1 MGSSE
6 PRPPWCAAL
15 AIELLSEAFV
25 PVVASSAARAA
36 DSGSRARPFDAVA
49 DPLVISAVSISKAVK
64 KRRLAVS
71 DGAAASAVSRIEP
84 GSAYRPAEGNPLDCS
99 MLSFGTAQEWGGCGS
114 GSSSPRHSTN
124 PAPSRSEAGG
134 HDRLAAAASLVV
146 DESFQCS
153 MLSFGTAQ
161 DWGVCGSGSSSP
173 GHSTEVAPS
182 RSENG
187 GCDRHAA
194 AVSPVD
200 DKPFEWSMFGTAEE
214 WGDFVSGGSSL
225 GHGTDAVPHCSEFPT
240 GADVPHEPPP
250 ASGALSQS
258 PIVLANLAAAA
269 SPENDAATLAA
280 TAACEVRVRSFC
292 STCSGSPVSGAFDVG
307 RIDGQCVPPAIG
319 SPLAACIVGDLP
331 AGIVGSVRS
340 KSSGGGDLSAAP
352 ACQRMPSSAASS
364 ARPAV
369 SVAGGGDSVVVRG
382 VRGAGLGGLGTDGFP
397 VAIGSPVSPFDRVT
411 RIYQMFKA
419 FADVDRADRFGLGTG
434 ACLAPRGLTKVLM
447 KMRVAGKSMV
457 ALGAGN
463 SSGRVA
469 LAAWVLGAA
478 RAVELEHVRGVGSS
492 LPPANHAQ
500 QELFGAVRR
509 SQDFEALCLA
519 SKVML
524 LPYDGVCRLEFRD
537 LSALAGVPE
546 GMDAVFLCGIGID
559 VVTVRRLL
567 TLSARCDRARVLG
580 VLVPQLDGL
589 RTADDVLLALNCP
602 SPGCNALVG
611 GAWLSAGEET
621 VGTARALDAELQ
633 FSSAVHV
640 VWIFERS
647 APVPD
652 SAAPLAAGAP
662 SGQGPGPA
670 VPPRAALAGQAGC
683 GGAAS
688 VWKPVEPAAFST
700 REALRAAVELWC
712 SDRMAC
718 YSKFGLMERWDTSRV
733 CDMSSLFADLAGFND
748 ASVGD
753 WDVSSV
759 RSMRRMFDGAV
770 SFNAP
775 LGKWDVSRVEDMS
788 AMFRNARAF
797 DQPLGGWDVGRVTSM
812 QSMFEGAVA
821 FNRPLAKWI
830 VSSVTDMR
838 SMFRGAVSFNRPL
851 AKWDVSSVIDMRWM
865 FCGAVSFNQPLSKW
879 DVSSVLF
886 AIGLQR
892 PSEEACE
899 CQCECIAQR
908 RYAAPYARVLVAPPR
923 QGWRD
928 IPSFGALPWVTMCD
942 ACYEHLEARR
952 DADGR
957 PGCYCVV
964 RFSSLESGPRALG
977 AVLRRSSVSTEAGQL
992 ATALGVACGGGS
1004 KSLIQGGRIYC
1015 STGIT
1020 KSKADKTR
1028 SARDDA
1034 MWAEQMLDVLFL
1046 ICVLS
1051 GLDALPPPSAL
1062 SRFGRFGRE
1071 FVGAIGPKD
1080 MQCPHFDW
1088 MAAGVFQVI
1097 TMLRAASRATL
1108 VFNAMRT
1115 SDLFDCELTYGAT
1128 AEQLADPLWRA
1139 AVERFASVLH
1149 AAEWARAVKQIPLA
1163 YGDLAAGDVS
1173 ILAADTAHAG
1183 PGVPEGETRQVHAAL
1198 CSLSLDTALLRA
1210 EPKQMQALEVLA
1222 RLGLPRLV
1230 ADCDGDEPL
1239 PNLLKWATEEFLQ
1252 FVSQKTVAGPWSA
1265 ADFRRLKKRLKKGR
1279 SSESFLTQLVA
1290 KSWRAFLEQPDFW
1303 D

>member
-6 PRPPWCAAL
+6 PRPPGCMAL
-15 AIELLSEAFV
+15 ILELLREAYA
-25 PVVASSAARAA
+25 PVVASMAARAA
-36 DSGSRARPFDAVA
+36 ESESRARRFADVGYPRVNSPGRKRRRLDFAVGEPCAPRRNETLSPVRPAA
-49 DPLVISAVSISKAVK
+49 DPTSDDALSLFSTPSLGMPTTNEWRPCDFGASSPGRSIGVSVAEAFAVCLDSSPAAAAVTAAF
-64 KRRLAVS
+64 L
-71 DGAAASAVSRIEP
+71 AASAKPLFGGMADDERSR
-84 GSAYRPAEGNPLDCS
+84 S
-99 MLSFGTAQEWGGCGS
+99 S
-114 GSSSPRHSTN
+114 GASSPARSVAAEPIALWSDRS
-124 PAPSRSEAGG
+124 PAATAVKAAF
-134 HDRLAAAASLVV
+134 LAAIKTPAFEAIV
-146 DESFQCS
+146 D
-153 MLSFGTAQ
+153 
-161 DWGVCGSGSSSP
+161 
-173 GHSTEVAPS
+173 
-182 RSENG
+182 
-187 GCDRHAA
+187 
-194 AVSPVD
+194 
-200 DKPFEWSMFGTAEE
+200 
-214 WGDFVSGGSSL
+214 
-225 GHGTDAVPHCSEFPT
+225 
-240 GADVPHEPPP
+240 ADPPR
-250 ASGALSQS
+250 ASGALSPGPS
-258 PIVLANLAAAA
+258 VLGEPAAAA
-269 SPENDAATLAA
+269 SPGNDAALSA
-280 TAACEVRVRSFC
+280 
-292 STCSGSPVSGAFDVG
+292 
-307 RIDGQCVPPAIG
+307 PPDLPALG
-319 SPLAACIVGDLP
+319 SPLAACVAGDLT
-331 AGIVGSVRS
+331 AGSVDS
-340 KSSGGGDLSAAP
+340 VQSTCSGGGDISAATP
-352 ACQRMPSSAASS
+352 ACLRMSGSVGAA
-364 ARPAV
+364 P
-369 SVAGGGDSVVVRG
+369 
-382 VRGAGLGGLGTDGFP
+382 TD
-397 VAIGSPVSPFDRVT
+397 ADRVT
-411 RIYQMFKA
+411 RTYQA
-419 FADVDRADRFGLGTG
+419 LAGCSGAGRPDCFGLGVG
-434 ACLAPRGLTKVLM
+434 ACLAPIGLAKVLRIM
-447 KMRVAGKSMV
+447 GVAGKSV
-457 ALGAGN
+457 FALGAGN
-463 SSGRVA
+463 SSGRFA
-469 LAAWVLGAA
+469 LAARLLGATSA
-478 RAVELEHVRGVGSS
+478 FECEYVVRLGSS
-492 LPPANHAQ
+492 LPPASRAQ
-500 QELFGAVRR
+500 EELFCAVRG
-509 SQDFEALCLA
+509 SHDFQALCA
-519 SKVML
+519 ACDVA
-524 LPYDGVCRLEFRD
+524 
-537 LSALAGVPE
+537 LSPDDDTCYLVFWDACALVGVPE
-546 GMDAVFLCGIGID
+546 GTDVVFCSGVGIGIEA
-559 VVTVRRLL
+559 VTRLL
-567 TLSARCDRARVLG
+567 RLSAACARVRVLG
-580 VLVPQLDGL
+580 VLAPQLAGL
-589 RTADDVLLALNCP
+589 CYADDVLLVLNTP
-602 SPGCNALVG
+602 APGCVAHAG
-611 GAWLSAGEET
+611 GAWSFKQDLFVSLSQPIDVQVAFRS
-621 VGTARALDAELQ
+621 VQHA
-633 FSSAVHV
+633 

-712 SDRMAC
+712 SDRIAC
-718 YSKFGLMERWDTSRV
+718 YDKFGPMERWDTSRV
-733 CDMSSLFADLAGFND
+733 CDMSNLFADLAGFNGRLPRLYDVD
-748 ASVGD
+748 AIGD

-879 DVSSVLF
+879 DVSGVLF
-886 AIGLQR
+886 AIGLR
-892 PSEEACE
+892 GPSEEACE

-908 RYAAPYARVLVAPPR
+908 RVAAPYARVLVAPPR

-952 DADGR
+952 DADCR

-1004 KSLIQGGRIYC
+1004 KSLIQGGRMYC

-1051 GLDALPPPSAL
+1051 GLDALPPPAAL
-1062 SRFGRFGRE
+1062 LRFGRFGRE
-1071 FVGAIGPKD
+1071 FIGAIGPKD

-1108 VFNAMRT
+1108 VFNVMRK
-1115 SDLFDCELTYGAT
+1115 SDLLGDCELTYGAT
-1128 AEQLADPLWRA
+1128 AEQLADPAWVA

-1149 AAEWARAVKQIPLA
+1149 AAAWARAVKQIPLA

-1222 RLGLPRLV
+1222 RLGLPQLV

-1239 PNLLKWATEEFLQ
+1239 PYHYLLEWATEEFLQ

-1265 ADFRRLKKRLKKGR
+1265 ADFRRLKKRLKKGK

-1303 D
+1303 E